1 MAKAHPVSPP
11 APAFH
16 AEQLPLPALAS
27 RILIISPDLDN
38 NGCGRQAVDLALR
51 IRAEGGTPFVAAP
64 GGLLKLELQ
73 RQSIAYK
80 NLPDMRASA
89 LGHMTAV
96 LQLATWTRYHVID
109 FIHVLDFSLARF
121 AYDVMMKTARHIA
134 ITFNH
139 NVLRVNA
146 GRHADILRSFTRIIV
161 PSAFTRDQLIK
172 QAGLAEDNVRTII
185 PGINLS
191 IVSYAR
197 IGPEKIQD
205 LEKNW
210 QLPDDRPVII
220 IPDCPPDTTL
230 LDTLQHH
237 FVELKNRNIYML
249 FFVEAHERSVML
261 RMLAQRGLISH
272 AVVIGGTQHRVAAL
286 WLAHS
291 VFLTGFLGQ
300 DSLLALMEA
309 QAMGRPIVAFDRS
322 GLGELLLP
330 DAATQCLPGDAINR
344 LTPALLRSLNLSTEQ
359 RQAFALR
366 ARNFVEENFDRKQM
380 LVDVI
385 TLYQEMQLLQG

>member
-185 PGINLS
+185 P
-191 IVSYAR
+191 
-197 IGPEKIQD
+197 
-205 LEKNW
+205 
-210 QLPDDRPVII
+210 
-220 IPDCPPDTTL
+220 DCPPDTTL